1 MITDWRGDR
10 RIGPPPLIQRLEI
23 YWKLPLIAFVAT
35 ALLVPFILV
44 VKFGWPPA
52 LGPRR
57 IVLMWCA
64 SFTLMMMVVSEAT
77 WRNGLWRELA
87 GLIIVTATIVTIVW
101 LFALPVA
108 AAIGLD
114 PTVVIIPVSP

>member
-1 MITDWRGDR
+1 
-10 RIGPPPLIQRLEI
+10 LEI